1 MRYEYYLKFK
11 TDEFTKVSLSALRN
25 ALNKVC
31 LKSQYIN
38 EWISIEETDLKKV
51 EKVIR
56 AIRKGTHYH
65 ILGVGDNE
73 SLCCYARKVVS

>member
-38 EWISIEETDLKKV
+38 EWISIEETDLKQV

-56 AIRKGTHYH
+56 AIRKGTHYY
-65 ILGVGDNE
+65 IFAIGNE

>member
-38 EWISIEETDLKKV
+38 EWISIEETDLKQV

-65 ILGVGDNE
+65 ILRSSNE